1 MDADRIDRRA
11 LVRRHNVT
19 QTEFDPR
26 SPVSVGNGE
35 FAVTADL
42 TGLQTFPDFYPV
54 ARRGHE
60 PDRHAPGTMLGT
72 QAQWAWHS
80 IPGERDYDLEETT
93 RRYDIDG
100 RSVPYLEEVKPPHPG
115 AAATTWFRANPH
127 RIHLARIGFVADSG
141 DRLDMSEISSPEQ
154 TLDLFTGILHSR
166 FIRHESVVA
175 VETSVHPDRDLLAV
189 RVSRAREAHLAIAI
203 EFPYGSGD
211 WHNAADWSS
220 PDLHRTTIS
229 SVEGGWVVDRELDG
243 SRYRLDIR
251 STDVTIAQDGPH
263 RLVLQPAAPDVDV
276 TLEFTTDGS
285 GDMVLL
291 PSRAP
296 HAAEPAVDAAGT
308 GRASEEYWR
317 RFWESGAA
325 VAVDGPDE
333 GARELERRIVLSQ
346 FLTAVHCAGSLPP
359 QETGLMCNSWR
370 GKFHLEMHWW
380 HAAHFPMWGRPQLL
394 RRSLDWYRQ
403 ALPLARSTA
412 AAQGYRGVRWPKQL
426 GSAFRETPSTIGVQ
440 LVWQQP
446 HPIALA
452 DLVYRATGDAAVL
465 TDFAE
470 IVFATADFM
479 ADYARPAEQ
488 RFTLGPPL
496 VPAQER
502 YAPDRARM
510 SNPTFELAYWR
521 WALRTAAAW
530 RERLGLAPEEK
541 WAAVAEGIAAPHVRD
556 GVYTAVDVEPFTIR
570 EDHPSM
576 LGAWGILPDV
586 GLIDPDTMRATYRD
600 VLADWDWTSTWGWDY
615 PMMAMTATRLGEPG
629 WAVDALLDK
638 TAKNTML
645 PNGHYFQVDSLPL
658 YLPGN
663 GGLLAAVALMAR
675 RQQETGDGFPAAWTV
690 EVEGFSIEL

>member
-1 MDADRIDRRA
+1 MDPDRIDRRA
-11 LVRRHNVT
+11 LVRRHNVK

-26 SPVSVGNGE
+26 SPASVGNGE

-54 ARRGHE
+54 ARRSHE
-60 PDRHAPGTMLGT
+60 PDPDVPGTMLGT

-93 RRYDIDG
+93 RHYDIDG

-141 DRLDMSEISSPEQ
+141 HRLDMTDISSPEQ

-166 FIRHESVVA
+166 FIRDESVVA

-189 RVSRAREAHLAIAI
+189 RVSRAREARLAIAI
-203 EFPYGSGD
+203 EFPYASGA

-220 PDLHRTTIS
+220 PDLHRTIVS
-229 SVEGGWVVDRELDG
+229 AVEGGWVVDRELDG

-251 STDVTIAQDGPH
+251 STDVAILQDGPH
-263 RLVLQPAAPDVDV
+263 RLVLQPTAPDVDI

-291 PSRAP
+291 PNRAR
-296 HAAEPAVDAAGT
+296 HRDQPAVCAADT
-308 GRASEEYWR
+308 ARASEEHWR
-317 RFWESGAA
+317 LFWESGAA
-325 VAVDGPDE
+325 VAVAGPDE
-333 GARELERRIVLSQ
+333 DARELERRIVLSQ

-380 HAAHFPMWGRPQLL
+380 HAAHFAMWGRPQLL

-452 DLVYRATGDAAVL
+452 DLVYRATDDATVL

-479 ADYARPAEQ
+479 ADYARPGEHG
-488 RFTLGPPL
+488 FTLGPPL
-496 VPAQER
+496 VPAQES

-510 SNPTFELAYWR
+510 SNPTFELTYWR

-530 RERLGLAPEEK
+530 RDRLGLAPDEK

-570 EDHPSM
+570 KDHPSM

-586 GLIDPDTMRATYRD
+586 GLIDPETMRATYRD

-615 PMMAMTATRLGEPG
+615 PMMAMTATRLGEPE
-629 WAVDALLDK
+629 WAVDALLDQ
-638 TAKNTML
+638 TAKNTTL
-645 PNGHYFQVDSLPL
+645 PNGHYFQADSLPL

-675 RQQETGDGFPAAWTV
+675 RQQESSDGFPAGWTV
-690 EVEGFSIEL
+690 EVEGFPIEL